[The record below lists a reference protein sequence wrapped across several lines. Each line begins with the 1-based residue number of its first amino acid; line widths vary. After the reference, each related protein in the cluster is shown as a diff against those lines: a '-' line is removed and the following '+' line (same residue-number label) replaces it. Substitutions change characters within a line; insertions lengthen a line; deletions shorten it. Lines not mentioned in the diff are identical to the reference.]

1 MIFYLIY
8 ANFKGYIILERRL
21 MREIEETHP
30 YLAERQRPFSVAV
43 TRTSSTSS
51 VSSSGIS
58 SVTVT

>member
-1 MIFYLIY
+1 
-8 ANFKGYIILERRL
+8 

-30 YLAERQRPFSVAV
+30 YLAERQRPFPVAM
-43 TRTSSTSS
+43 TRASSTSS